1 MPVAFEGEQATS
13 FGGVAESYDRV
24 RPGPAP
30 AALDW
35 LVPDGCEVAVD
46 LAAGTGLF
54 TRELLDR
61 VARVVAVEPDRRMR
75 EVLAARSPELD
86 VREGWGEAIPLP
98 DASADAVFVSTAWHW
113 LDPARAVPEIA
124 RVLRPGGRLGV
135 IWTTRD
141 RDQDWVAELDLLR
154 LPGINDQEDGGPRT
168 VEEVRAELDRHHN
181 VALPDGA
188 EFADQETASF
198 RFTRMVSINDAL
210 AWLASNSAFIT
221 ASAADRAAAL
231 ATCRDALEQR
241 ARDAPAIEMP
251 LRSWCWRAR
260 RSLPECARDCEVLV
274 ITKTVRWRVSGQRKP
289 YHLHVAT
296 EYGAY
301 GDQPWR
307 DAEPRYPGQPPRG
320 GGPSGYE
327 PPPPRRR
334 HRHRTPASIAIAT
347 IALVLGLIGL
357 VVSLIGV
364 ATQLMPRTFTAGQQ
378 RQITDWEYGRTWRTL
393 SAGQIFPASITYQ
406 APEQLDDSAPVLTAR
421 RIGVARQSGC
431 RAATDDAAAAVLSG
445 AGCSA
450 MLRATYTDGTDSYV
464 VTVGVAVL
472 PSTAQAAEANDE
484 LNDAAKAGGITP
496 GVHALAFKNSPAA
509 WFTNPRR
516 QLTGSDRAGTYVAL
530 YAVGYADSRP
540 REPVSNDRYAHGE
553 MASVGTGVAQAVL
566 SEVGAPVKAPHC
578 PGTPGC

>member
-1 MPVAFEGEQATS
+1 VTFEEEKATS

-61 VARVVAVEPDRRMR
+61 VARVVAVEPDPRMR

-86 VREGWGEAIPLP
+86 VREGWGEATPLP

-113 LDPARAVPEIA
+113 LDPVRAVPEIA

-154 LPGINDQEDGGPRT
+154 LPGINDQEDGGART

-188 EFADQETASF
+188 EFADEETASF
-198 RFTRMVSINDAL
+198 RFTRMVSIDDAL

-221 ASAADRAAAL
+221 ASAADRAVGL

-241 ARDAPAIEMP
+241 AGNASAIEMP
-251 LRSWCWRAR
+251 MRSSCWRAR
-260 RSLPECARDCEVLV
+260 RSLPECARYCEVLV
-274 ITKTVRWRVSGQRKP
+274 ITKTVRWRVSGPRKP

-327 PPPPRRR
+327 PPPPGRR
-334 HRHRTPASIAIAT
+334 HRHRTPASIVIAT

-357 VVSLIGV
+357 VISLIGV
-364 ATQLMPRTFTAGQQ
+364 TTQLMPRTFTAGQQ
-378 RQITDWEYGRTWRTL
+378 RQITNWEYGRTWRTL

-421 RIGVARQSGC
+421 RIGVARRSGC

-445 AGCSA
+445 DGCSA

-472 PSTAQAAEANDE
+472 PSTAQAVEANDE
-484 LNDAAKAGGITP
+484 LNDATKAGGILP

-516 QLTGSDRAGTYVAL
+516 QLTGSYRAGTYVAL

-540 REPVSNDRYAHGE
+540 REPVSNDKYGHGE

-566 SEVGAPVKAPHC
+566 SEVGASVKAPHC